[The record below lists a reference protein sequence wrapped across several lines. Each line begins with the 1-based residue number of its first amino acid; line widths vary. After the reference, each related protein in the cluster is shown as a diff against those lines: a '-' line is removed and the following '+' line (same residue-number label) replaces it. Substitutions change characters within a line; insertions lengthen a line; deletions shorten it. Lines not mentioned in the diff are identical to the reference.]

1 MTNNSR
7 ESGSHKRIIKVAC
20 CRFQVATIRGRFL
33 GVLLLLLAL
42 VPVTVC
48 AKAHTSKI
56 TIKGTGLTTP
66 IEITD
71 PKVLA
76 DFRVWAGPGTSSNEQ
91 ESLIVNWSQG
101 ADAERPSGLQRY
113 EVSFYAK
120 LPEEQLI
127 YVVFYEYD
135 PSIEHGYVYL
145 PRYSE
150 EWWKLNVRTIWHGV
164 EGHWFRASRA
174 WESVARPLIGKAK

>member
-1 MTNNSR
+1 MTDHSGQY
-7 ESGSHKRIIKVAC
+7 GSHNRVIKLAC
-20 CRFQVATIRGRFL
+20 FRLQAARG
-33 GVLLLLLAL
+33 LLLSVLAL
-42 VPVTVC
+42 LLVLVPDTVC
-48 AKAHTSKI
+48 AKAPTSKI
-56 TIKGTGLTTP
+56 TIKGPGITSP

-76 DFRVWAGPGTSSNEQ
+76 NFRVWAGPGTSSDEQ

-113 EVSFYAK
+113 EVSFYVKAK
-120 LPEEQLI
+120 EERLI

-135 PSIEHGYVYL
+135 PSTEQGYVYL
-145 PRYSE
+145 PKYSE
-150 EWWKLNVRTIWHGV
+150 EWGKLNEGTILHGV

-174 WESVARPLIGKAK
+174 WESVARPLIAKAK

>member
-1 MTNNSR
+1 MTDH
-7 ESGSHKRIIKVAC
+7 SGQYERHNRVIKLAC
-20 CRFQVATIRGRFL
+20 FRLQAAMIRGLFL
-33 GVLLLLLAL
+33 SMLPLLLVL
-42 VPVTVC
+42 VPDTVC
-48 AKAHTSKI
+48 AKARTSKI
-56 TIKGTGLTTP
+56 TIKGTGITTP

-76 DFRVWAGPGTSSNEQ
+76 GFRVWAGPGTSSNEQ

-101 ADAERPSGLQRY
+101 GDAERPSGLHRY

-120 LPEEQLI
+120 VPEERLI

-135 PSIEHGYVYL
+135 PSTEQGYVYL
-145 PRYSE
+145 PKYTE
-150 EWWKLNVRTIWHGV
+150 EWGKLNTRTILHGV

-174 WESVARPLIGKAK
+174 WESVARPLIAKPK